1 MEPLEI
7 RVPTKKDAFFIIK
20 MENKLNNIRHS
31 CSHLMAA
38 AVKELYPK
46 ALPTIGP
53 VIENGFYYDFDFGK
67 EKISDQDLPK
77 IEKKM
82 REILPNWKTFEK
94 IEIDS
99 KEAKKIYKDN
109 PYKLEL
115 IKDLEEKKEK
125 ITFYE
130 SGKFLDLCRGGHSEN
145 PNKELK
151 NFKLL
156 SIAGAYWKGNE
167 KNKMLKRIYGT
178 CFETKE
184 ELTQYINQIEEAKKR
199 DHRKLGKDLELFTI
213 NNEVGQGL
221 TLWLP
226 NGAII
231 RREIENYMY
240 NEQVEMGYKHVYSPH
255 IGQKSL
261 WEKSGHWNLYREKMY
276 SPMDVDGTEYLAKP
290 MTCPMHIQT
299 YQFKPRSYKEL
310 PFRVAEIASVY
321 RYEKSGE
328 LNGLLRVRAFTQDD
342 AHIFCTQ
349 EQTIN
354 EFLAVFNF
362 IQKLYK
368 TFGFNDYKV
377 RLGIRSKKEKY
388 LGSDTLWEKAQEK
401 AIQALKQSGSKYF
414 ISEGDAAF
422 YGPKAD
428 FLIKDALGREWQC
441 GTVQIDFMLPERFG
455 LKYIDQDGKESIP
468 VMIHR
473 APLGSLERFLAILIE
488 NYKGNFPTWL
498 SPVQVQILPISEKII
513 NYSQEIYKKLHERQ
527 IRVELNKEGEPLGAK
542 IRKAQ
547 MEKIPY
553 MIIIGEKEE
562 KEDKISVRT
571 RSGKDLGQMELD
583 KFIKDLRLEIDEK
596 KIN

>member
-94 IEIDS
+94 IEINS

>member
-1 MEPLEI
+1 
-7 RVPTKKDAFFIIK
+7 
-20 MENKLNNIRHS
+20 
-31 CSHLMAA
+31 MAA